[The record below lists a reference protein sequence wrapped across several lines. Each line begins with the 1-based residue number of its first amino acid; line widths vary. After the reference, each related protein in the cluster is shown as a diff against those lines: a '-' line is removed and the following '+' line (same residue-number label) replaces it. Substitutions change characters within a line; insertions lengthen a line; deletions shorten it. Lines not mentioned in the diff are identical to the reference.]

1 MTPTDGELIQRILA
15 KDADAFALL
24 FDRYMDQVTDHLVRM
39 LRDVGAADDVAQE
52 VFLRVWNR
60 ADQWSGTGPFRAW
73 LLRIATKLALNHL
86 RGKKRRRELPL
97 EMPSMYDDTEDES
110 LVPGWMIDHASLG
123 PDAQIE
129 QVEQQQMLRQ
139 MISDLPR
146 EKRDVFEMVHKE
158 ELALQEVAKRLGI
171 PEGTVKS
178 RLFHARKKLAN
189 AWQEKAGE

>member
-1 MTPTDGELIQRILA
+1 MTPTDVELIQRILA

-24 FDRYMDQVTDHLVRM
+24 FDRYIGQVTDHLTRM

-73 LLRIATKLALNHL
+73 LLRIATNLALNHL
-86 RGKKRRRELPL
+86 RGKKRRRELSL
-97 EMPSMYDDTEDES
+97 EMPSMYDDEEDEN

-139 MISDLPR
+139 MISDLPK

-189 AWQEKAGE
+189 AWQEMTGE